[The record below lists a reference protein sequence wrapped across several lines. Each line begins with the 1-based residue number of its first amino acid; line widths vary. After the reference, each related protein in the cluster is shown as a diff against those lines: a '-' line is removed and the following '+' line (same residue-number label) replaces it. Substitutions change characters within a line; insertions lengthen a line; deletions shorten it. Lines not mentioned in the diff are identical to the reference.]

1 MKIASLVRIK
11 FLPAV
16 LAGLSLFACEDQEST
31 TTVSGRVINFGS
43 RQPIEGAIVQ
53 LKDGVG
59 SDFFGVPGNTSSDK
73 RNETVTDANGEFT
86 VSLTGEHGPALGV
99 SKEGYDFNPDW
110 NSGVAVGVKL
120 YGRGG
125 GEYQN
130 EVFEMK
136 AQAGFN
142 PIFKSTVPV
151 EPTDSLIIFSDYT
164 KPDVPANEL
173 KDWLNTGWNHLY
185 IGQQTSRFV
194 PGAPAE
200 ELTKLTTGDTYTPY
214 QIAYTRDGQWYTK
227 IDSVYIKSF
236 EVYTD
241 TIYY

>member
-1 MKIASLVRIK
+1 M
-11 FLPAV
+11 
-16 LAGLSLFACEDQEST
+16 
-31 TTVSGRVINFGS
+31 
-43 RQPIEGAIVQ
+43 
-53 LKDGVG
+53 KDGVG
-59 SDFFGVPGNTSSDK
+59 SDFFGVSGNTSSDK

-142 PIFKSTVPV
+142 PIFKSTLPV
-151 EPTDSLIIFSDYT
+151 KPTDSLVIVFNGLR
-164 KPDVPANEL
+164 PDSPANL
-173 KDWLNTGWNHLY
+173 IKYRLNSGWNKLY
-185 IGQQTSRFV
+185 VGQQTSRFITTTALEEFVV
-194 PGAPAE
+194 P
-200 ELTKLTTGDTYTPY
+200 TTGDTYTEY

-236 EVYTD
+236 ETFAD